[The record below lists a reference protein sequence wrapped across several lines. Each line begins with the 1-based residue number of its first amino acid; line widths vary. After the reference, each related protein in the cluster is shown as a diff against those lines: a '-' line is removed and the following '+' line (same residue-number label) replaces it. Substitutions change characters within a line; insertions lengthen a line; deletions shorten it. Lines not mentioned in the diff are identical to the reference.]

1 MSIRIR
7 FLLLIGIL
15 SLLATIGIAFAS
27 YQFSLN
33 NAVEEAKSK
42 GQLVFDYIESSRQ
55 FYKQH
60 QRNTIMELIPRDKF
74 IPELQS
80 GFTLTRGVA
89 EKFLKKNP
97 DYIFKQ
103 ASLDPLH
110 LPNKADKDDLDIINT
125 FKKQPDKK
133 YDDGRI
139 IKKGEAYYYVAKPI
153 KIGSKKCLRCH
164 GDPANAPAEQKTIYG
179 TAHGY
184 NWKLGDIAS
193 AYIVYVPLQKAFG
206 LAKKEAF
213 KLVAIGIVCIAVM
226 MLILWAF
233 FSMYVI
239 NPITMLEKRATEI
252 SLGKNLSETIST
264 SSDDEIGSL
273 ARSVDRLRI
282 SVEKMLQRFK
292 K

>member
-80 GFTLTRGVA
+80 GFTLTRGVS

-139 IKKGEAYYYVAKPI
+139 IKNGEAYYYVAKPI
-153 KIGSKKCLRCH
+153 KVDSKKCLRCH
-164 GDPANAPAEQKTIYG
+164 GDIKNAPAEQKTIYG

-193 AYIVYVPLQKAFG
+193 AYIVYVPLQKSFD
-206 LAKKEAF
+206 LAKKEAG
-213 KLVAIGIVCIAVM
+213 KLVFIGAVVVAVM
-226 MLILWAF
+226 MAILWF
-233 FSMYVI
+233 FFNLYI
-239 NPITMLEKRATEI
+239 IDPIGMLEKRATEI
-252 SLGKNLSETIST
+252 SLGKNLNETIST
-264 SSDDEIGSL
+264 SSNDEISSL

>member
-80 GFTLTRGVA
+80 GFTLTRGVS

-139 IKKGEAYYYVAKPI
+139 IKNGEAYYYVAKPI
-153 KIGSKKCLRCH
+153 KVDSKKCLRCH
-164 GDPANAPAEQKTIYG
+164 GDIKNAPAEQKTIYG

-193 AYIVYVPLQKAFG
+193 AYIVYVPLKKAFD
-206 LAKKEAF
+206 LAKKEAV
-213 KLVAIGIVCIAVM
+213 KLVFIGAVVVAVM
-226 MLILWAF
+226 MAILWF
-233 FSMYVI
+233 FFNLYI
-239 NPITMLEKRATEI
+239 IDPIGMLEKRATEI
-252 SLGKNLSETIST
+252 SLGKNLNETIST
-264 SSDDEIGSL
+264 SSNDEISSL

>member
-7 FLLLIGIL
+7 FLLLIGVL

-42 GQLVFDYIESSRQ
+42 GKLVLDYLDSQRQ
-55 FYKQH
+55 YFKQH
-60 QRNTIMELIPRDKF
+60 MRPKVFEILPKERF

-80 GFTLTRGVA
+80 GFTVTRGVSD
-89 EKFLKKNP
+89 EFHKINP
-97 DYIFKQ
+97 DYVFKQ

-110 LPNKADKDDLDIINT
+110 LANKADKDDLKIIDT
-125 FKKQPDKK
+125 FKKQPNKK
-133 YDDGRI
+133 LDEGSI
-139 IKKGEAYYYVAKPI
+139 TKNGKPYYFYAKPI
-153 KIGSKKCLRCH
+153 KIESPKCLRCH
-164 GDPANAPAEQKTIYG
+164 GDPTTAPKEQIEIYG
-179 TAHGY
+179 SEHGY
-184 NWKLGDIAS
+184 NWELGDIAS
-193 AYIVYVPLQKAFG
+193 AYIVYVPLQKAIG
-206 LAKKEAF
+206 LAKKSAF
-213 KLVAIGIVCIAVM
+213 NLVAIGAVSIAVM
-226 MLILWAF
+226 MLILWIF

-239 NPITMLEKRATEI
+239 KPITMLEQRATEI
-252 SLGKNLSETIST
+252 SLGKNLSEAIATPSN
-264 SSDDEIGSL
+264 DEIGSL

>member
-15 SLLATIGIAFAS
+15 SLLATIGIAYAS

-42 GQLVFDYIESSRQ
+42 GHIVFDYIESSRQ
-55 FYKQH
+55 YYKQQ
-60 QRNTIMELIPRDKF
+60 QRKTIMGLIPKDKF

-89 EKFLKKNP
+89 EKFQKKNP

-110 LPNKADKDDLDIINT
+110 LPNKADNNDLEIIKT

-139 IKKGEAYYYVAKPI
+139 TKNGKAYYYFAKPI
-153 KIGSKKCLRCH
+153 KVDAEKCLRCH
-164 GDPANAPAEQKTIYG
+164 GDPVNAPAEQKTIYG
-179 TAHGY
+179 TEHGY

-193 AYIVYVPLQKAFG
+193 AYIVYVPLQKAFD
-206 LAKKEAF
+206 LAKKEAL
-213 KLVAIGIVCIAVM
+213 KLVAIGAVIVAVM
-226 MLILWAF
+226 MLALWFF
-233 FSMYVI
+233 FSRYIV

-252 SLGKNLSETIST
+252 SLGKNLSEIIST

>member
-33 NAVEEAKSK
+33 NAVEEAKAK
-42 GQLVFDYIESSRQ
+42 GQIVFDYIESSRQ
-55 FYKQH
+55 YYKQH
-60 QRNTIMELIPRDKF
+60 QRKLIMELIPKNEF

-110 LPNKADKDDLDIINT
+110 LPNKADKDDLEIINT

-139 IKKGEAYYYVAKPI
+139 TKNGKAYYFFAKPI
-153 KIGSKKCLRCH
+153 KIEAEKCLRCH
-164 GDPANAPAEQKTIYG
+164 GDPVDAPAEQKRIYG
-179 TAHGY
+179 TEHGY

-193 AYIVYVPLQKAFG
+193 AYIVYVPLQKAFD

-213 KLVAIGIVCIAVM
+213 KLVAIGAVIVAVM
-226 MLILWAF
+226 MLVLWFF
-233 FSMYVI
+233 FSMYIV